1 VEDEVA
7 RRDKV
12 RREERREEKRREQN
26 RTEQNR
32 TEQKKGIKMEMEMDR
47 LENCLLCAISR
58 RTVVATSRLLIIV
71 ADGMTW

>member
-1 VEDEVA
+1 MEDEVA
-7 RRDKV
+7 RLDK
-12 RREERREEKRREQN
+12 ERREE

>member
-1 VEDEVA
+1 VTGG
-7 RRDKV
+7 RRS
-12 RREERREEKRREQN
+12 RTTRQSEERRENRREQK
-26 RTEQNR
+26 RR
-32 TEQKKGIKMEMEMDR
+32 EQKKGIKMEMEMDR

>member
-7 RRDKV
+7 RLDK
-12 RREERREEKRREQN
+12 ERREE

-58 RTVVATSRLLIIV
+58 RTVLATSRLLIIV

>member
-7 RRDKV
+7 RGDK
-12 RREERREEKRREQN
+12 ERR
-26 RTEQNR
+26 EQNR

>member
-1 VEDEVA
+1 MEDEVA
-7 RRDKV
+7 RGDK
-12 RREERREEKRREQN
+12 ERR
-26 RTEQNR
+26 EQNR

>member
-1 VEDEVA
+1 VTGG
-7 RRDKV
+7 RRS
-12 RREERREEKRREQN
+12 RTTRQSEERREKRREEK

>member
-12 RREERREEKRREQN
+12 RREERREEN
-26 RTEQNR
+26 RTEQKS

>member
-7 RRDKV
+7 RLDK
-12 RREERREEKRREQN
+12 ERREE
-26 RTEQNR
+26 R